1 MDVNTTPTAN
11 PFKLWY
17 RQPAREWVEALPLG
31 NGRIGGMVFG
41 GVPEE
46 RIQLNEDTLWSG
58 YPRDTNNYDAIN
70 YLERVRQLI
79 FDGRYVEAQ
88 KIIEDRMLGPWNQS
102 YQPMAD
108 LYIAFE
114 HEGDLI
120 DYRREL
126 DLDTAVARV
135 EYRIGDIVYTREAFI
150 SAVDQVLVVR
160 MTSSRPD
167 GITLRVM
174 LDTVHPHSISR
185 VGSHC
190 MVLHGR
196 APSHVEPSY
205 VNSDNPVIYEEG
217 KGMEFECRM
226 AIITDGVVSEGR
238 SFKADK
244 ETIADCERDTNAF
257 EDNINTYKGSVNA
270 SQNDTAVYES
280 DLNAYEGGT
289 NAYGTSINNCV
300 SDINACDNGIK
311 VEKASE
317 VIIILSA
324 ATSFNGYDK
333 DPVVEGR
340 NCSELC
346 ERVLSVALQKSYA
359 ELLDDH
365 VRDYQA
371 IFKRVDLYL
380 GTSEAVNLP
389 TDERL
394 RALQAGA
401 DDPQLAALY
410 FQYGR
415 YLLISSSRP
424 GTQPANLQGIWNQEV
439 RPPWSSNWTVNINTQ
454 MNYWPA
460 EVCNMAECHEP
471 LFDMIDELRVN
482 GRKTAQIHYGCR
494 GWTTHHNVD
503 LWRTTTPAG
512 GSARWAF
519 WPIAGAWL
527 CRHLWEH
534 YEFSQDEEFLASR
547 AYPVMKEAALF
558 CLDWLVED
566 RNGNLVTC
574 PSTSPENVFITLEGE
589 RCAVSMASTMDMS
602 IIWDLF
608 THCIEASRI
617 LNIDEDF
624 RRQLEQARERLY
636 KPRIGR
642 FGQLQEWF
650 ADFDEHEPGHRHVS
664 HLYGLYPGHQFT
676 FQNEPRLVEAC
687 KKSLERRLQHGGG
700 HTGWSCAW
708 IINLWARLREPEQAY
723 KYVQILLKRS
733 TYPNLFDAH
742 PPFQIDG
749 NFGGTAGIAEMLLQ
763 SHAGE
768 IHLLPALSQ
777 AWASGY
783 VKGLRARG
791 GFEVDIEWEKGS
803 LKEAVIRSL
812 AGKRCRV
819 RTPVPVMVV
828 HNGKLYPADKPEPG
842 VIEFE
847 TKVGE
852 CYHLYSSEMESM

>member
-1 MDVNTTPTAN
+1 MDINTARTAN
-11 PFKLWY
+11 PLKLWY

-31 NGRIGGMVFG
+31 NGRLGGMIFG
-41 GVPEE
+41 GVLKE

-70 YLERVRQLI
+70 HLERVRQLI

-88 KIIEDRMLGPWNQS
+88 KIIEGKMLGPWNES

-108 LYIAFE
+108 LYIIFE
-114 HEGDLI
+114 HEDEVL

-126 DLDTAVARV
+126 DLNTALARV
-135 EYRIGDIVYTREAFI
+135 EYRVGGVKYIREAFI

-160 MTSSRPD
+160 LSASQPGR
-167 GITLRVM
+167 ITLHTM
-174 LDTVHPHSISR
+174 LDTVHPHSIARGS
-185 VGSHC
+185 SHC

-205 VNSDNPVIYEEG
+205 VSSDNPVIYEEG

-226 AIITDGVVSEGR
+226 AIITDGVIFEGR
-238 SFKADK
+238 SFKADN
-244 ETIADCERDTNAF
+244 EDTADCESGANAC
-257 EDNINTYKGSVNA
+257 EDN
-270 SQNDTAVYES
+270 
-280 DLNAYEGGT
+280 
-289 NAYGTSINNCV
+289 
-300 SDINACDNGIK
+300 IK
-311 VEKASE
+311 VEKATE

-333 DPVVEGR
+333 DPAIEGR
-340 NCSELC
+340 DCSEVC
-346 ERVLSVALQKSYA
+346 ERVLSAALQKSYR
-359 ELLDDH
+359 ELLEDH

-380 GTSEAVNLP
+380 GTSEAVKLP

-394 RALQAGA
+394 MALQAGA

-482 GRKTAQIHYGCR
+482 GRKTAQVHYGCR

-512 GSARWAF
+512 GSASWAF
-519 WPIAGAWL
+519 WPMAGAWL

-547 AYPVMKEAALF
+547 AYPAMKEAALF

-566 RNGNLVTC
+566 RDGNLVTC
-574 PSTSPENVFITLEGE
+574 PSTSPENVFITPEGE

-602 IIWDLF
+602 IIWELF

-617 LNIDEDF
+617 LNIDGDF
-624 RRQLEQARERLY
+624 RQQLERARERLY

-650 ADFDEHEPGHRHVS
+650 ADFDEYEPGHRHVS

-676 FQNEPRLVEAC
+676 LQNEPRLVEAC
-687 KKSLERRLQHGGG
+687 RESLERRLQHGGG

-708 IINLWARLREPEQAY
+708 LINLWARLREPEQAY

-768 IHLLPALSQ
+768 LHLLPALPQ
-777 AWASGY
+777 AWETGY
-783 VKGLRARG
+783 VKGLRTRG
-791 GFEVDIEWEKGS
+791 GFEVDMEWEKGR
-803 LKEAVIRSL
+803 LTKALIRSS
-812 AGKRCRV
+812 AGRRCRV
-819 RTPVPVMVV
+819 RTSLPVEVE
-828 HNGKLYPADKPEPG
+828 HGGKPYPAFRLEPG
-842 VIEFE
+842 VVEFSTE
-847 TKVGE
+847 RGE
-852 CYHLYSSEMESM
+852 CYHLYTSEMENA

>member
-1 MDVNTTPTAN
+1 MDINTARTAN
-11 PFKLWY
+11 PLKLWY

-31 NGRIGGMVFG
+31 NGRLGGMIFG
-41 GVPEE
+41 GVLKE

-70 YLERVRQLI
+70 HLERVRQLI

-88 KIIEDRMLGPWNQS
+88 KIIEGKMLGPWNES

-108 LYIAFE
+108 LYIIFE
-114 HEGDLI
+114 HEDEVL

-126 DLDTAVARV
+126 DLNTALARV
-135 EYRIGDIVYTREAFI
+135 EYRVGGVKYIREAFI

-160 MTSSRPD
+160 LSASQPGR
-167 GITLRVM
+167 ITLHTM
-174 LDTVHPHSISR
+174 LDTVHPHSIARGS
-185 VGSHC
+185 SHC

-205 VNSDNPVIYEEG
+205 VSSDNPVIYEEG

-226 AIITDGVVSEGR
+226 AIITDGVIFEGR
-238 SFKADK
+238 SFKADN
-244 ETIADCERDTNAF
+244 EDTADCESGANAC
-257 EDNINTYKGSVNA
+257 EDN
-270 SQNDTAVYES
+270 
-280 DLNAYEGGT
+280 
-289 NAYGTSINNCV
+289 
-300 SDINACDNGIK
+300 IK
-311 VEKASE
+311 VEKATE

-333 DPVVEGR
+333 DPAIEGR
-340 NCSELC
+340 DCSEVC
-346 ERVLSVALQKSYA
+346 ERVLSAALQKSYR
-359 ELLDDH
+359 ELLEDH

-380 GTSEAVNLP
+380 GTSEAVKLP

-394 RALQAGA
+394 MALQAGA

-482 GRKTAQIHYGCR
+482 GRKTAQVHYGCR

-512 GSARWAF
+512 GSASWAF
-519 WPIAGAWL
+519 WPMAGAWL

-547 AYPVMKEAALF
+547 AYPAMKEAALF

-566 RNGNLVTC
+566 RDGNLVTC
-574 PSTSPENVFITLEGE
+574 PSTSPENVFITPEGE

-602 IIWDLF
+602 IIWELF

-617 LNIDEDF
+617 LNIDGDF
-624 RRQLEQARERLY
+624 RQQLEQARERLY

-676 FQNEPRLVEAC
+676 LQNEPRLVEAC
-687 KKSLERRLQHGGG
+687 RKSLERRLRHGGG

-708 IINLWARLREPEQAY
+708 LINLWARLREPEQAY

-763 SHAGE
+763 SYAGE
-768 IHLLPALSQ
+768 LHLLPALPQ
-777 AWASGY
+777 AWETGY
-783 VKGLRARG
+783 VKGLRTRG
-791 GFEVDIEWEKGS
+791 GFEVDMEWEKGR
-803 LKEAVIRSL
+803 LTKALIRSS
-812 AGKRCRV
+812 AGRRCRV
-819 RTPVPVMVV
+819 RTSLPVEVE
-828 HNGKLYPADKPEPG
+828 HGGKPYPAFRLEPG
-842 VIEFE
+842 VVEFSTE
-847 TKVGE
+847 RGE
-852 CYHLYSSEMESM
+852 CYHLYTSEMENA

>member
-1 MDVNTTPTAN
+1 MDINTARTAN
-11 PFKLWY
+11 PLKLWY

-31 NGRIGGMVFG
+31 NGRLGGMIFG
-41 GVPEE
+41 GVLKE

-70 YLERVRQLI
+70 HLERVRQLI

-88 KIIEDRMLGPWNQS
+88 KIIEGKMLGPWNES

-108 LYIAFE
+108 LYIIFE
-114 HEGDLI
+114 HEDEVL

-126 DLDTAVARV
+126 DLNTALARV
-135 EYRIGDIVYTREAFI
+135 EYRVGGVKYIREAFI

-160 MTSSRPD
+160 LSASQPGR
-167 GITLRVM
+167 ITLHAM
-174 LDTVHPHSISR
+174 LDTVHPHSIARGS
-185 VGSHC
+185 SHC

-205 VNSDNPVIYEEG
+205 VSSDNPVIYEEG

-226 AIITDGVVSEGR
+226 AIITDGVIFEGR
-238 SFKADK
+238 SFKADN
-244 ETIADCERDTNAF
+244 EDTADCESGANAC
-257 EDNINTYKGSVNA
+257 EDN
-270 SQNDTAVYES
+270 
-280 DLNAYEGGT
+280 
-289 NAYGTSINNCV
+289 
-300 SDINACDNGIK
+300 IK
-311 VEKASE
+311 VEKATE

-333 DPVVEGR
+333 DPAIEGR
-340 NCSELC
+340 DCSEVC
-346 ERVLSVALQKSYA
+346 ERVLSAALQKSYR
-359 ELLDDH
+359 ELLEDH

-380 GTSEAVNLP
+380 GTSEAVKLP

-394 RALQAGA
+394 MALQAGA

-482 GRKTAQIHYGCR
+482 GRKTAQVHYGCR

-512 GSARWAF
+512 GSASWAF
-519 WPIAGAWL
+519 WPMAGAWL

-547 AYPVMKEAALF
+547 AYPAMKEAALF

-566 RNGNLVTC
+566 RDGNLVTC
-574 PSTSPENVFITLEGE
+574 PSTSPENVFITPEGE

-602 IIWDLF
+602 IIWELF

-617 LNIDEDF
+617 LNIDGDF
-624 RRQLEQARERLY
+624 RQQLEQARERLY

-676 FQNEPRLVEAC
+676 LQNEPRLVEAC
-687 KKSLERRLQHGGG
+687 RESLERRLQHGGG

-708 IINLWARLREPEQAY
+708 LINLWARLREPEQAY

-768 IHLLPALSQ
+768 LHLLPALPQ
-777 AWASGY
+777 AWETGY

-791 GFEVDIEWEKGS
+791 GFEVDMEWEKGR
-803 LKEAVIRSL
+803 LTRAVIRSL
-812 AGKRCRV
+812 AGRRCRV
-819 RTPVPVMVV
+819 RTSAPVEVAHRGKGYPV
-828 HNGKLYPADKPEPG
+828 DEPEPG
-842 VIEFE
+842 VIEFDTE
-847 TKVGE
+847 MGE
-852 CYHLYSSEMESM
+852 CYRLQHKERGECL

>member
-1 MDVNTTPTAN
+1 MGIINTVPTAN
-11 PFKLWY
+11 PLKLWY

-41 GVPEE
+41 GVPHE

-58 YPRDTNNYDAIN
+58 CPRDTNNYDAIN
-70 YLERVRQLI
+70 YLQRVRQLI
-79 FDGRYVEAQ
+79 FEGHYAEAQ
-88 KIIEDRMLGPWNQS
+88 KIIEEKMLGPWNES

-114 HEGDLI
+114 HEGPI
-120 DYRREL
+120 ADYKREL
-126 DLDTAVARV
+126 DLETAVARV
-135 EYRIGDIVYTREAFI
+135 EYRIGDVIYTREAFI

-160 MTSSRPD
+160 ITSSRP
-167 GITLRVM
+167 GHIALRAM
-174 LDTVHPHSISR
+174 LDSVHPHSLCR
-185 VGSHC
+185 AGDKH

-196 APSHVEPSY
+196 VPIHVEPSY
-205 VNSDNPVIYEEG
+205 VSSDNPVIYEEG

-226 AIITDGVVSEGR
+226 AIITDGVVSEGKD
-238 SFKADK
+238 FKAD
-244 ETIADCERDTNAF
+244 N
-257 EDNINTYKGSVNA
+257 VNA
-270 SQNDTAVYES
+270 HDGIRV
-280 DLNAYEGGT
+280 EG
-289 NAYGTSINNCV
+289 
-300 SDINACDNGIK
+300 
-311 VEKASE
+311 ASE
-317 VIIILSA
+317 VLIILSA

-333 DPVVEGR
+333 DPALEGKD
-340 NCSELC
+340 CSEACKRMLWD
-346 ERVLSVALQKSYA
+346 ALQKSYR

-365 VRDYQA
+365 IRDYQA

-401 DDPQLAALY
+401 DDPQLIALY

-471 LFDMIDELRVN
+471 LFDMIDQLRIN
-482 GRKTAQIHYGCR
+482 GRKTARIHYGCR
-494 GWTTHHNVD
+494 GWTVHHNVD
-503 LWRTTTPAG
+503 IWRTTTPAG
-512 GSARWAF
+512 GSAKWAF
-519 WPIAGAWL
+519 WPMAGAWL

-547 AYPVMKEAALF
+547 AYPAMKEAALF

-566 RNGNLVTC
+566 SDGNLVTC
-574 PSTSPENVFITLEGE
+574 PSTSPENEFITPEGK

-624 RRQLEQARERLY
+624 RQQLERARERLY

-650 ADFDEHEPGHRHVS
+650 DDFDEHEPGHRHVS

-676 FQNEPRLVEAC
+676 FKNEPHLVEAC
-687 KKSLERRLQHGGG
+687 KRSLERRLQHGGG

-723 KYVQILLKRS
+723 KYVQVLLKRS

-763 SHAGE
+763 SHEGE
-768 IHLLPALSQ
+768 IYLLPALPR
-777 AWASGY
+777 AWETGY

-791 GFEVDIEWEKGS
+791 GFEVDMEWEQGR
-803 LKEAVIRSL
+803 LTRAVIRSL
-812 AGKRCRV
+812 AGRRCRV
-819 RTPVPVMVV
+819 RTSIPVEVEY
-828 HNGKLYPADKPEPG
+828 NGKPYPAVGLEPG

-847 TKVGE
+847 TEEGG
-852 CYHLYSSEMESM
+852 CYYLYSSEIKKI

>member
-1 MDVNTTPTAN
+1 MDINTARTAN
-11 PFKLWY
+11 PLKLWY

-31 NGRIGGMVFG
+31 NGRLGGMIFG
-41 GVPEE
+41 GVLKE

-70 YLERVRQLI
+70 HLERVRQLI

-88 KIIEDRMLGPWNQS
+88 KIIEGKMLGPWNES

-108 LYIAFE
+108 LYIIFE
-114 HEGDLI
+114 HEDEVL

-126 DLDTAVARV
+126 DLHTALARV
-135 EYRIGDIVYTREAFI
+135 EYRVGGVTYIREAFI

-160 MTSSRPD
+160 LSASQPGR
-167 GITLRVM
+167 ITLHAM
-174 LDTVHPHSISR
+174 LDTVHPHSIARGS
-185 VGSHC
+185 SHC

-205 VNSDNPVIYEEG
+205 VSSDNPVIYEEG

-226 AIITDGVVSEGR
+226 AIITDGVIFEGR
-238 SFKADK
+238 SFKADN
-244 ETIADCERDTNAF
+244 EDTADCESGANAC
-257 EDNINTYKGSVNA
+257 EDN
-270 SQNDTAVYES
+270 
-280 DLNAYEGGT
+280 
-289 NAYGTSINNCV
+289 
-300 SDINACDNGIK
+300 IK
-311 VEKASE
+311 VEKATE

-333 DPVVEGR
+333 DPAIEGR
-340 NCSELC
+340 DCSEVC
-346 ERVLSVALQKSYA
+346 ERVLSAALQKSYR
-359 ELLDDH
+359 ELLEDH

-371 IFKRVDLYL
+371 IFKRVGLYL
-380 GTSEAVNLP
+380 GTSEAVKLP

-394 RALQAGA
+394 MALQAGA

-482 GRKTAQIHYGCR
+482 GRKTAQVHYGCR

-512 GSARWAF
+512 GSASWAF
-519 WPIAGAWL
+519 WPMAGAWL

-547 AYPVMKEAALF
+547 AYPAMKEAALF

-566 RNGNLVTC
+566 RDGNLVTC
-574 PSTSPENVFITLEGE
+574 PSTSPENVFITPEGE

-602 IIWDLF
+602 IIWELF

-617 LNIDEDF
+617 LNIDGDF
-624 RRQLEQARERLY
+624 RQQLEQARERLY

-650 ADFDEHEPGHRHVS
+650 ADFDEYEPGHRHVS

-676 FQNEPRLVEAC
+676 LQNEPRLVEAC
-687 KKSLERRLQHGGG
+687 RESLERRLQHGGG

-708 IINLWARLREPEQAY
+708 LINLWARLREPEQAY

-768 IHLLPALSQ
+768 LHLLPALPQ
-777 AWASGY
+777 AWETGY

-791 GFEVDIEWEKGS
+791 GFEVDMEWEKGR
-803 LKEAVIRSL
+803 LTRAVIRSL
-812 AGKRCRV
+812 AGRRCRV
-819 RTPVPVMVV
+819 RTSAPVEVAHRGKGYPV
-828 HNGKLYPADKPEPG
+828 DEPEPG
-842 VIEFE
+842 VIEFDTE
-847 TKVGE
+847 MGE
-852 CYHLYSSEMESM
+852 CYRLQHKERGECL